1 MRVENTGLGEDAG
14 HLGSAAQLL
23 ASRHGV
29 VPVPDTGVALQVGVV
44 RPVYCR
50 PQTFRRRALSLTQE
64 PLLGVVTLSNGV
76 ASKWDF
82 NSILQLVLKKAKNVN
97 SKYFYIIF

>member
-1 MRVENTGLGEDAG
+1 MVVENTGLGEDTG

-23 ASRHGV
+23 TSRHGV

-82 NSILQLVLKKAKNVN
+82 NLILLRMKKTKKNVN
-97 SKYFYIIF
+97 STIIF